1 MMRWLVIAVILLAG
15 SGKVYAQTVGTPTPI
30 PKSCEVKGSA
40 SASASAA
47 TSPLPRV
54 ASALKDRKQI
64 KILTIGGASASQL
77 GPAAGGYS
85 GLIEKFLEQTF
96 KGLDVVI
103 VERGVSGELAAD
115 ASERIKTEAALAN
128 ADLVLWQVGTNDAL
142 AQVGSAEFKTVV
154 ADTVTWLKQ
163 RSVDVILV
171 GTRFTPSVVK
181 DVHYQALRNALKEVA
196 TEQDVLRISR
206 YEAEETLARI
216 RSEEGI
222 IMSDIDVSDSAYVCM
237 AEYLARAI
245 VVNLYAKQPPPRA
258 APPRPQP

>member
-1 MMRWLVIAVILLAG
+1 MMRSIIMAVILLVG
-15 SGKVYAQTVGTPTPI
+15 SGPVASQGNAIPAPI
-30 PKSCEVKGSA
+30 PKSCEVKGSDA
-40 SASASAA
+40 SVSVA

-54 ASALKDRKQI
+54 AAALKDRKQI

-85 GLIEKFLEQTF
+85 GLIEKFLEKTF
-96 KGLDVVI
+96 KGLDAVI
-103 VERGVSGELAAD
+103 IERGVSGELAAD

-142 AQVGSAEFKTVV
+142 AQVGGAYFKKVVTDTVV
-154 ADTVTWLKQ
+154 WLKDH
-163 RSVDVILV
+163 SVDVILV
-171 GTRFTPSVVK
+171 GARYTPSVAK
-181 DVHYQALRNALKEVA
+181 DMHYQALRNALKEVA
-196 TEQDVLRISR
+196 AEQNVLRISR

-216 RSEEGI
+216 RAEEGV
-222 IMSDIDVSDSAYVCM
+222 IMSDVDVSEASYVCM